1 MYAEGGWRKALTAH
15 QTESSPFKKK
25 NPWLC
30 CAGSCFA
37 LCFLAS
43 LCVCVCDSHSH
54 ESAQTSG
61 LVPLLPPHLLLPG
74 EVREDRGSEERLAE
88 DICQAFC
95 WLASTTRC
103 LEAHLQ
109 PCPSP
114 FLFPA
119 GSSSSKTSLIS
130 PGAGTRAFNG
140 SLLKQTL

>member
-1 MYAEGGWRKALTAH
+1 M
-15 QTESSPFKKK
+15 
-25 NPWLC
+25 
-30 CAGSCFA
+30 
-37 LCFLAS
+37 
-43 LCVCVCDSHSH
+43 CVYDSHSH
-54 ESAQTSG
+54 ERAQPSG

-74 EVREDRGSEERLAE
+74 EVGEDRDSEERLAE
-88 DICQAFC
+88 DICQAFS

-109 PCPSP
+109 LCPSP

-130 PGAGTRAFNG
+130 PGAGTRTFNG